1 MPGNDCLLDKNST
14 VALVWRGSVQKTV
27 DVWSCGAI
35 EALTTVDRHSGRKN
49 GASRFLVPDHGVCCP
64 FSAGRARPSGRGVGA
79 PCLLPPR
86 LPRTSCP
93 SRAYNGCHV
102 RSAALLT
109 RHPHVQR
116 RIMRVESVCG
126 ELHLPLGRGSRAL
139 TAQHLTNLGCRFI
152 VQPPGLSGSF
162 SSMGDS
168 AGLGQRC
175 GRTETWRWHTT

>member
-1 MPGNDCLLDKNST
+1 MSDVLDPMSLPEGLGIPAEDWHQT
-14 VALVWRGSVQKTV
+14 PRSIWFVALTLLKRL
-27 DVWSCGAI
+27 
-35 EALTTVDRHSGRKN
+35 EALAARVNQNSSN
-49 GASRFLVPDHGVCCP
+49 VPDHGVCCP

-126 ELHLPLGRGSRAL
+126 ALRLPLRRGSRAL

-168 AGLGQRC
+168 AGLGRRC